1 MKAVGIKAFKAKLSE
16 YVRLVKGG
24 ETILITERDDVVAE
38 LRPARRQ
45 DRPRDSLV
53 EALDVLCEQGAVTL
67 RSAQGA
73 WSGPR
78 AVSKLADQSSQQ
90 VLDALRGD

>member
-53 EALDVLCEQGAVTL
+53 EALDVMAEQGAVTL
-67 RSAQGA
+67 RSADGP
-73 WSGPR
+73 WSGPQ
-78 AVSKLADQSSQQ
+78 VVTKLAGQSSQQ
-90 VLDALRGD
+90 LLDALRGE